1 MPESSPRQRAAAR
14 PQPADRVPSV
24 SGLMARAARLHFE
37 FGLTHQDTASALGI
51 SRVKVTRLL
60 KQARQAGIVKITV
73 IADVSPFAEL
83 EERLAAAVGLR
94 EVIVVPGSGS
104 DDGAARSMLARGAAS
119 YLERVMRD
127 GLVVAV
133 GLSRTVAEMPQWL
146 GSARQTRVS
155 FVSLAGALRVGGPAS
170 GSPYQATD
178 ALAAAFG
185 GTAEHLHAPVI
196 VQSRAVAE
204 ELRSDPAIA
213 QTLAQAAAAD
223 VAFVGVG
230 GRDDRID
237 FSQGSHITDEEWAGL
252 LAAGMV
258 GDIGGR
264 FFDGDGQPIAHEVNG
279 RVIALDLEDF
289 VKIPVRVVAAAARSK
304 VAAIAAALRGGLA
317 TVLVTDVDTAHALLG
332 DPP

>member
-1 MPESSPRQRAAAR
+1 MPESSPGQRAAAR

-83 EERLAAAVGLR
+83 EERLAAAVGVR
-94 EVIVVPGSGS
+94 EVIVVPGSGQE
-104 DDGAARSMLARGAAS
+104 GGARSMLARGAAS

-146 GSARQTRVS
+146 GSARQTRAS
-155 FVSLAGALRVGGPAS
+155 FVSLAGALRVGGQGS

-196 VQSRAVAE
+196 VQSQAVAE
-204 ELRSDPAIA
+204 ELRGDPAIA
-213 QTLAQAAAAD
+213 QTLQQAAAAD

-264 FFDGDGQPIAHEVNG
+264 FFDGDGLQIAHEVNG

-289 VKIPVRVVAAAARSK
+289 VKIPVRVVAAAGPSK
-304 VAAIAAALRGGLA
+304 VDAIAAALRGGLA